1 MLCLTLSCVFSCFCC
16 PLNAIKPNQ
25 SEEEGMSG
33 SDVGSGSGSESE
45 DGEQKGGSSE
55 EYGAGSDSEDAD
67 RKYEDA
73 MES

>member
-1 MLCLTLSCVFSCFCC
+1 MLCFTLALLLPAAVL
-16 PLNAIKPNQ
+16 PPAQ
-25 SEEEGMSG
+25 SGEEGMSG
-33 SDVGSGSGSESE
+33 SDVGSGSGSE
-45 DGEQKGGSSE
+45 DGEQEGGSSE

>member
-1 MLCLTLSCVFSCFCC
+1 MITTYT
-16 PLNAIKPNQ
+16 KQ
-25 SEEEGMSG
+25 SGEEGMSG
-33 SDVGSGSGSESE
+33 SDVGSEDGSE
-45 DGEQKGGSSE
+45 DGEQEAGSSE

>member
-1 MLCLTLSCVFSCFCC
+1 
-16 PLNAIKPNQ
+16 
-25 SEEEGMSG
+25 MSG
-33 SDVGSGSGSESE
+33 SDVGSEDGSG
-45 DGEQKGGSSE
+45 DDEQQEGGSSE